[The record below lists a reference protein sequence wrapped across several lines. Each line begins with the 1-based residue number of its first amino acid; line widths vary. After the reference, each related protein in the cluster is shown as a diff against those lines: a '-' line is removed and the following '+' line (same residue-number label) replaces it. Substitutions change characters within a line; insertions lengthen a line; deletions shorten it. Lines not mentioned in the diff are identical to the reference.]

1 MGSTCECNVFQL
13 DNEVIID
20 LFQIYDQCMR
30 IHVCVNNNPTKN
42 LTRDLE
48 WWTHVCARSLRVVS
62 TKNVLT
68 ASLASTPAEARGNR
82 CYDYAH
88 AHDIHL
94 CKNTH
99 ADAHTCMHRLVC
111 AMRHGSP
118 GFDAK
123 HSMVGH
129 PISLLISE
137 LAFDLS
143 H

>member
-1 MGSTCECNVFQL
+1 MGSTCECNVFEL

-68 ASLASTPAEARGNR
+68 ASLASTPTQARATAAMIMHMHTTSIYVKIHTQMRTRVFTGWSAPCVMGPQASTLNTPWSVTQSPNINI
-82 CYDYAH
+82 
-88 AHDIHL
+88 DI
-94 CKNTH
+94 
-99 ADAHTCMHRLVC
+99 RI
-111 AMRHGSP
+111 G
-118 GFDAK
+118 
-123 HSMVGH
+123 
-129 PISLLISE
+129 I
-137 LAFDLS
+137 
-143 H
+143 